1 MIRSFV
7 KPDPGAKTLEGLPQ
21 SSKADIERMAN
32 AAGLQLPE
40 PLMQELCVSYPP
52 FEAMVRRLP
61 RSRNRFDEPAHH
73 LVAPGRIY
81 IIERQG
87 RQEDLA

>member
-1 MIRSFV
+1 
-7 KPDPGAKTLEGLPQ
+7 
-21 SSKADIERMAN
+21 
-32 AAGLQLPE
+32 
-40 PLMQELCVSYPP
+40 MQELCVSYPS

-73 LVAPGRIY
+73 LVAPGRIDS
-81 IIERQG
+81 IERQG